1 MSGAGVRGFLRFN
14 AVGILGAVVQLGALR
29 LATRCLGI
37 QYVAA
42 TLLAVEIAVL
52 HNFVWHELWTW
63 RELPWRGW
71 PARLIRFELGNGVTS
86 MISNGL
92 LTVFFHEVVGL
103 PVLAGNLAAMVV
115 TGLVNFGVARY
126 WVFQR

>member
-1 MSGAGVRGFLRFN
+1 MSGAGARQFLRFN
-14 AVGILGAVVQLGALR
+14 AVGILGAAVQLSALR

-63 RELPWRGW
+63 KDLPWRGW
-71 PARLIRFELGNGVTS
+71 PARLIRFELGNGVSS
-86 MISNGL
+86 MASNAL
-92 LTVFFHEVVGL
+92 LTVFFHEVAGL
-103 PVLAGNLAAMVV
+103 PVLAGNLAAMAMA
-115 TGLVNFGVARY
+115 GLVNFGVARR